1 MRKTKIIE
9 YTCGLS
15 VMIVGLGFYSYYVRE
30 LLASLAL
37 FSVAFFSLA
46 IVIFGMFLI
55 WSASVR
61 VAGWTRTRI
70 AQHDRDFP
78 PSRRRLREVLDRQ
91 EILKN

>member
-1 MRKTKIIE
+1 MRKTRIIE

-15 VMIVGLGFYSYYVRE
+15 VVIVGLGLYSYYVRE

-46 IVIFGMFLI
+46 TVICGMFLI

-61 VAGWTRTRI
+61 VASWARPASRSMI
-70 AQHDRDFP
+70 AISQ
-78 PSRRRLREVLDRQ
+78 RLIAAYARS
-91 EILKN
+91 